1 MEIRYYHLER
11 ASLEGALPIMLE
23 RCLERGWRAIVRA
36 RSTDRVEQLADHLWT
51 YAERSFLPH
60 GSAADGHAAQQPI
73 WLTDQQENP
82 NGASVLFLTDGA
94 EAASA
99 EGFALVCRIFDGRDP
114 EAVAAAR
121 AAWKR
126 EMEGGRHLTYW
137 KQTDR
142 GWERAAEKNAP
153 DAEA

>member
-1 MEIRYYHLER
+1 VEIRYYHLEQ
-11 ASLEGALPIMLE
+11 ASLEAALPVMLE

-36 RSTDRVEQLADHLWT
+36 RSTERVEQLADHLWT
-51 YAERSFLPH
+51 YAERGFLPH

-73 WLTDQQENP
+73 WLTDQEENP

-94 EAASA
+94 ESSSL
-99 EGFALVCRIFDGRDP
+99 EGFELVCRIFDGRDQ
-114 EAVAAAR
+114 EAVTAAR

-137 KQTDR
+137 KQTAR
-142 GWERAAEKNAP
+142 GWERAAQKNAP
-153 DAEA
+153 AGEA